1 MSDQLAVKNIAI
13 AIKRLPAP
21 KAYGASVITVAVD
34 KLKYTFEKINDQW
47 HFKF

>member
-1 MSDQLAVKNIAI
+1 MSDQLAVKNIAT

-21 KAYGASVITVAVD
+21 KSYGAAVITEAVE

-47 HFKF
+47 HLKF